1 MDYFRAWLVAFVFT
15 QLVEIPIYVTAL
27 QVSVVAAFGASAITH
42 PLLCFVY
49 LPHAHLLHVTYAWQL
64 VVGETIVYLV
74 ETAYFAVLFR
84 RRRAWLWSAVANVAS
99 FATGMLSRQLF
110 GMP

>member
-1 MDYFRAWLVAFVFT
+1 MEYFRAWMVAFAFT

-27 QVSVVAAFGASAITH
+27 QVSVVAAFGASALTH

-49 LPHAHLLHVTYAWQL
+49 LPHAHVLGVAYPWQL
-64 VVGETIVYLV
+64 VLGEAVVYLV
-74 ETAYFAVLFR
+74 ETAYFLVLFR
-84 RRRAWLWSAVANVAS
+84 KRRAWLWSAVANIAS
-99 FATGMLSRQLF
+99 FATGMLSRRLF